1 MENISYQDETLTVGL
16 NYFLR
21 PLPSAA
27 SVIRD
32 FVILEIDRVPVN
44 TGIKIEV
51 VGRGTVATDYFIQRN
66 ENYYVLY
73 PVR

>member
-21 PLPSAA
+21 QIPTAGL
-27 SVIRD
+27 VIRD
-32 FVILEIDRVPVN
+32 FVILEIDRVPVD
-44 TGIKIEV
+44 TGIIIEV
-51 VGRGTVATDYFIQRN
+51 VGGGNVDADYLIPGN

-73 PVR
+73 AER